1 VTPGAAWAIRG
12 GRIDLGRPVVMGVL
26 NLTPDSFSDG
36 GAVRDLEHALDE
48 ADRLVGQGAD
58 VIDVGGES
66 TRPGATEVPPEQEAL
81 RVLPFVERAAPHLT
95 VPISID
101 TRHALVARRAL
112 ECGAAIVNDVSG
124 LAWDADM
131 PDVVAEAEAGVVLM
145 HMRGAPDTMST
156 HAAYRDVVEE
166 VRSELVEAI
175 DRARAAGVRDEH
187 IVVDPG
193 LGFAKS
199 ASQTLAV
206 LAGLD
211 QLADLG
217 YPVLVGPGRKSFLGA
232 ILGAP
237 VQDRIAGTVA
247 TCVVA
252 YLRGARIFRVH
263 DVKPVVQALAV
274 AEAID
279 KASARSGEKGS

>member
-1 VTPGAAWAIRG
+1 
-12 GRIDLGRPVVMGVL
+12 
-26 NLTPDSFSDG
+26 
-36 GAVRDLEHALDE
+36 
-48 ADRLVGQGAD
+48 
-58 VIDVGGES
+58 
-66 TRPGATEVPPEQEAL
+66 
-81 RVLPFVERAAPHLT
+81 
-95 VPISID
+95 
-101 TRHALVARRAL
+101 
-112 ECGAAIVNDVSG
+112 
-124 LAWDADM
+124 
-131 PDVVAEAEAGVVLM
+131 VVAEAEAGVVLM

>member
-1 VTPGAAWAIRG
+1 VTPGAAWAIRS

-36 GAVRDLEHALDE
+36 GGVRDLQHALDE
-48 ADRLVGQGAD
+48 AERLVGEGAD

-66 TRPGATEVPPEQEAL
+66 TRPGATEVPPELEAR
-81 RVLPFVERAAPHLT
+81 RVLPFVEHAATRLT

-101 TRHALVARRAL
+101 TRHAQVAWRAL
-112 ECGAAIVNDVSG
+112 DGGAAIVNDVSG
-124 LAWDADM
+124 LAWDPDM
-131 PDVVAEAEAGVVLM
+131 AAVVAESKAGVVLM
-145 HMRGAPDTMST
+145 HMRGAPDTMSS
-156 HAAYRDVVEE
+156 HAIYRSVVEE

-175 DRARAAGVRDEH
+175 DRARAAGIQDEH

-193 LGFAKS
+193 LGFAKNPS
-199 ASQTLAV
+199 HTLQV
-206 LAGLD
+206 LAGLGR
-211 QLADLG
+211 LADVG
-217 YPVLVGPGRKSFLGA
+217 YPVLVGPSRKSFLGV
-232 ILGAP
+232 ILD
-237 VQDRIAGTVA
+237 VDVRDRIVGTVA

-274 AEAID
+274 AQAID
-279 KASARSGEKGS
+279 ETAAQLGENGS